1 MKHNRPNGTGKAVS
15 GFKQIIRRLL
25 LLLNKKRRKQLVIIL
40 KRITQVYGI
49 NLVFYV
55 KKWKLKKLQG
65 ENIQINDIMPWLR
78 ESTILVLLNI
88 LYPTLVK
95 FPFLKNHYIHWSSIV
110 GISLMLTKGEVP
122 SWIIAHFLVEAIA
135 SKLKIAKLTQWL
147 KKKNFSQ
154 GTLIKF
160 QQILVCLAIIV
171 LFAKLDRSSL
181 PFRVLF
187 DHRPFLIDFFT
198 INAIFTV
205 LAVYHRTLKF
215 FFTSGTKSNKNV
227 GGHEVRNFSQYLGV
241 KNHNDWPI
249 SSSNLKHVMDRLN
262 EIHEVTIDD
271 NYANINEKII
281 NSYFTKGF
289 FPSLK
294 WTILR
299 QCIEYLFVTKRRRLM
314 GNKLRCIVM
323 LLTFTFVD
331 PTSKM
336 KISPFF
342 AKFFAKSLVN
352 VYLKKY
358 WHCNFGKYIL
368 FFLFQLSIM

>member
-88 LYPTLVK
+88 LYPTLMK

-147 KKKNFSQ
+147 KKKFFPGYINKIPANSCVFSDY
-154 GTLIKF
+154 
-160 QQILVCLAIIV
+160 CIICQTGQE
-171 LFAKLDRSSL
+171 F
-181 PFRVLF
+181 
-187 DHRPFLIDFFT
+187 
-198 INAIFTV
+198 
-205 LAVYHRTLKF
+205 
-215 FFTSGTKSNKNV
+215 
-227 GGHEVRNFSQYLGV
+227 
-241 KNHNDWPI
+241 
-249 SSSNLKHVMDRLN
+249 
-262 EIHEVTIDD
+262 VTIPC
-271 NYANINEKII
+271 A
-281 NSYFTKGF
+281 F
-289 FPSLK
+289 
-294 WTILR
+294 
-299 QCIEYLFVTKRRRLM
+299 
-314 GNKLRCIVM
+314 
-323 LLTFTFVD
+323 
-331 PTSKM
+331 
-336 KISPFF
+336 
-342 AKFFAKSLVN
+342 
-352 VYLKKY
+352 
-358 WHCNFGKYIL
+358 
-368 FFLFQLSIM
+368 

>member
-1 MKHNRPNGTGKAVS
+1 M
-15 GFKQIIRRLL
+15 
-25 LLLNKKRRKQLVIIL
+25 
-40 KRITQVYGI
+40 
-49 NLVFYV
+49 
-55 KKWKLKKLQG
+55 
-65 ENIQINDIMPWLR
+65 
-78 ESTILVLLNI
+78 
-88 LYPTLVK
+88 
-95 FPFLKNHYIHWSSIV
+95 
-110 GISLMLTKGEVP
+110 
-122 SWIIAHFLVEAIA
+122 VE
-135 SKLKIAKLTQWL
+135 
-147 KKKNFSQ
+147 KKKISQ

-227 GGHEVRNFSQYLGV
+227 CGHEIRNFSQYLGV
-241 KNHNDWPI
+241 NNHNDWPI
-249 SSSNLKHVMDRLN
+249 YSSNLKHVMDRLN

>member
-1 MKHNRPNGTGKAVS
+1 MKHSRSNGTGTAVS
-15 GFKQIIRRLL
+15 GFKKILRQLL
-25 LLLNKKRRKQLVIIL
+25 LFLNKKRREQLVIIL
-40 KRITQVYGI
+40 KRITQVYGM
-49 NLVFYV
+49 NLIFYV
-55 KKWKLKKLQG
+55 NKWKMKKLQG
-65 ENIQINDIMPWLR
+65 ENLHINDIMSWLR
-78 ESTILVLLNI
+78 ESAILVLLNI

-95 FPFLKNHYIHWSSIV
+95 LPFLKNDYIHWSSIV
-110 GISLMLTKGEVP
+110 GVLLMLTMGEVP
-122 SWIIAHFLVEAIA
+122 SWVIAHFLVEALH
-135 SKLKIAKLTQWL
+135 SKFKDSKLTQWL
-147 KKKNFSQ
+147 KKKRIPQ

-160 QQILVCLAIIV
+160 QQIFLCSAVVV

-181 PFRVLF
+181 PFCVLF
-187 DHRPFLIDFFT
+187 DHRSFSKDFFT

-205 LAVYHRTLKF
+205 LAIYRRISKF
-215 FFTSGTKSNKNV
+215 FFTSGTKSNKS
-227 GGHEVRNFSQYLGV
+227 GYSQEIRDFSQLLGV

-262 EIHEVTIDD
+262 EIHEVTIED
-271 NYANINEKII
+271 NYANFNEKLI
-281 NSYFTKGF
+281 NSCFIKGF

-314 GNKLRCIVM
+314 NNKLRCIVM
-323 LLTFTFVD
+323 LLTFTLID

-342 AKFFAKSLVN
+342 VKLLAKSLVN

-358 WHCNFGKYIL
+358 WHSNFQKYVL
-368 FFLFQLSIM
+368 FFLFQFNIT